1 MSRREEVFYP
11 QEPGY
16 EERRTLSGTSGHA
29 VEREPNRAGTANRE
43 GAVSIIPGLLF
54 QHVVQFFSHNEV
66 VDVTPGLT
74 KLLVVDNRLFV
85 STALQALKEFFYRP
99 FPCAPFTPAPRR
111 SSPASPSHPV
121 ADGETLSACAAE
133 LVPRSPRDAACPSPA
148 SRVSSQ
154 PKRQP
159 ASPPPTVLSPATL
172 GAAAFAGADPLAAF
186 SPPETGAHAFS
197 PSTHHAAAKAVG
209 GACAS
214 PPSDERDAARQDP
227 KLRSEKDERAG
238 TRQSPLARGAS
249 SQSLDRKPSL
259 PAVSCLRMRSDLA
272 RGIGAH
278 GVWLYDETA
287 KVITGFMDD
296 RELCAFFI
304 CWAYWLRAKHGGA
317 PSPKPGAGRKGK
329 GGRNGKPG
337 DSASAGSRGTDRKG
351 REPAGRDEVEKR
363 EACEEGR
370 EHSRSQSSVHAS
382 DPQEHLGQRGEDAA
396 PPSSAV
402 SPSRPSSSTS
412 PSVSVPASRPCSS
425 PLPSSI
431 SDDGAQSEET
441 VFAILCGAPP
451 PWTWTFQQWRGEWR
465 SPAFLSGVFSHPSL
479 FVVPAVSA
487 AGSVLSSIVFS
498 SAPEL
503 PFLAFSSSS
512 VFCFEVPALSFL
524 AYLSCLSWVLSLF
537 CTPRRLISVSLLPS
551 LSWHES
557 HRSGFR
563 CLRGLLSPFLCLFS
577 LLQDAIARAVHRTQ
591 QTAARGLAAS
601 AAKQAPM
608 IVITLRALL
617 AHAVQHLRGDLPEFD
632 LHVHHLQVGTFENI
646 VTVGSGE
653 SVLSVIET
661 LDESDISAV
670 PVVNSRGAYVG
681 CFTRQ
686 SFLLLALQAIHNNT
700 PFDIEQPVGEA
711 LRQLKHQ
718 EEQLEQQRQARAAA
732 ALVAANPPDQHRLAS
747 SLYYHTFRASA
758 YYGSACRTQDAFAS
772 RAGYSRPGLSPEP
785 YAAYG
790 VAPFGACPSG
800 DGSGTSQGAKK
811 PVLDSVVRLPHR
823 PGVGF
828 GLMSRMT
835 SRESRRLDSQ
845 TGGLLVA
852 SVSLR
857 DALLRVLF
865 SPYRRVIFLDHEP
878 RLRNSD
884 GVGPRRVPRGIW
896 SGSFLSCVH
905 RERVF

>member
-451 PWTWTFQQWRGEWR
+451 PWTWTFQQWRAFYKTP
-465 SPAFLSGVFSHPSL
+465 SP
-479 FVVPAVSA
+479 
-487 AGSVLSSIVFS
+487 VLYIE
-498 SAPEL
+498 PNRPPLE
-503 PFLAFSSSS
+503 
-512 VFCFEVPALSFL
+512 AL
-524 AYLSCLSWVLSLF
+524 
-537 CTPRRLISVSLLPS
+537 
-551 LSWHES
+551 
-557 HRSGFR
+557 
-563 CLRGLLSPFLCLFS
+563 
-577 LLQDAIARAVHRTQ
+577 LLQLQNR
-591 QTAARGLAAS
+591 S
-601 AAKQAPM
+601 ATVALWNDERQAPM